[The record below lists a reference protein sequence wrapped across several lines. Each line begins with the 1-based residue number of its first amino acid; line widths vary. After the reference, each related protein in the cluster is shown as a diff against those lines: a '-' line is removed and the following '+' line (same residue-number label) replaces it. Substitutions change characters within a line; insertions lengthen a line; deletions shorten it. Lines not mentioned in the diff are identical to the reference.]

1 MLKKHLY
8 VIRSLSCGKKFTIQQ
23 YGSRCYTANS
33 ATNYLNENVPDYI
46 RKENRSPDSFDLSLL
61 DYTISNI
68 MKKIFYVSVKRYED
82 IEGLSA
88 AISYAW
94 DRLTKKL
101 INNPMADLIRKS
113 GTRGPWSHCT
123 SNLTTPIHDS
133 TNISIVMNMLF
144 INRKLNMIK

>member
-1 MLKKHLY
+1 ME
-8 VIRSLSCGKKFTIQQ
+8 KKFTIQQ
-23 YGSRCYTANS
+23 YVACCHTANS
-33 ATNYLNENVPDYI
+33 INNYLNENAPDYI
-46 RKENRSPDSFDLSLL
+46 RKGIWSPNSCDLNLL
-61 DYTISNI
+61 DYGIWNTT
-68 MKKIFYVSVKRYED
+68 KKILYLNVKRYED

-113 GTRGPWSHCT
+113 GTRRPWSHCT

-144 INRKLNMIK
+144 IIRKLNMIKWL